1 MEYHEPAL
9 LTEAIEG
16 LNIKAGGTYVD
27 ATYGGGG
34 HSRAILEKLNREGKL
49 FAFDQDEDAAKNTI
63 QDKRFTLIQSNFRF
77 IKRFMRY
84 YNALPVDGIL
94 ADLGISSHQVDTASR
109 GFSTRFDASLD
120 MRMNAQQKLTAR
132 DVINTYS
139 EEKLKSI
146 FSEYGEV
153 DNAGRV
159 AAQIVTARKS
169 RSIET
174 TKQLIEALDRYIDKR
189 FPAKYLSKIFQALR
203 IEVNDEINA
212 LKEFLEQSA
221 DVLTKGGRL
230 AVISYHSLEDRLVKN
245 FLRTGKTE
253 GELEKDIYGNI
264 INVPFNSLTKKPV
277 TPSEEEINR
286 NPRARSARMRIAE
299 KI

>member
-1 MEYHEPAL
+1 MDYHEPVL
-9 LTEAIEG
+9 LGEAIDG

-34 HSRAILEKLNREGKL
+34 HSKAILEKLNKKGKL
-49 FAFDQDEDAAKNTI
+49 FAFDQDEDAAKNAI

-84 YNALPVDGIL
+84 HNVLPVDGIL

-109 GFSTRFDASLD
+109 GFSTRFDAALD
-120 MRMNAQQKLTAR
+120 MRMNTQQKRTAR

-139 EEKLKSI
+139 EEKLKNI
-146 FSEYGEV
+146 FSQYGEV
-153 DNAGRV
+153 DNAGKV
-159 AAQIVTARKS
+159 AFQIVTVRKS
-169 RSIET
+169 HSIET
-174 TKQLIEALDRYIDKR
+174 TKQLIETIDRYIDKR

-203 IEVNDEINA
+203 IEVNNEINA

-264 INVPFNSLTKKPV
+264 INVPFNSITKKPV
-277 TPSEEEINR
+277 TPSEEEISR
-286 NPRARSARMRIAE
+286 NPRGRSARIRIAE

>member
-1 MEYHEPAL
+1 MDYHEPVL
-9 LTEAIEG
+9 LREAIEG

-34 HSRAILEKLNREGKL
+34 HSKAILEKLNKDGKL
-49 FAFDQDEDAAKNTI
+49 FGFDQDEDAARNAI

-84 YNALPVDGIL
+84 YNVLPVDGIL
-94 ADLGISSHQVDTASR
+94 ADLGISSHQVDTAAR
-109 GFSTRFDASLD
+109 GFSTRFDAALD

-139 EEKLKSI
+139 DEQLKSI
-146 FSEYGEV
+146 FSKYGEV
-153 DNAGRV
+153 DNAGKV
-159 AAQIVTARKS
+159 ALQIVTARKS
-169 RSIET
+169 NPIET
-174 TKQLIEALDRYIDKR
+174 TKQLIEAIDRYIDKR

-264 INVPFNSLTKKPV
+264 INVPFNSLTKKPA

>member
-1 MEYHEPAL
+1 MEYHEPVL
-9 LTEAIEG
+9 LKEAIEG

-34 HSRAILEKLNREGKL
+34 HSKAILEKLNKEGKL
-49 FAFDQDEDAAKNTI
+49 FAFDQDEDAAKNAV

-84 YNALPVDGIL
+84 HNVLPVDGIL
-94 ADLGISSHQVDTASR
+94 ADLGISSHQVDTATR
-109 GFSTRFDASLD
+109 GFSTRFDSTLD
-120 MRMNAQQKLTAR
+120 MRMNTRQKLMAK
-132 DVINTYS
+132 DIINSYS

-159 AAQIVTARKS
+159 ASQIVSARKS
-169 RSIET
+169 HPVET
-174 TKQLIEALDRYIDKR
+174 TKQLIEAIDRYIDKR

-203 IEVNDEINA
+203 IEANDEINA

-221 DVLTKGGRL
+221 EVLTKGGRL

-253 GELEKDIYGNI
+253 GELEKDIYGNVL
-264 INVPFNSLTKKPV
+264 NVPFNSLTKKPI
-277 TPSEEEINR
+277 TPLEQEIEK
-286 NPRARSARMRIAE
+286 NPRARSARIRIAE
-299 KI
+299 KN

>member
-9 LTEAIEG
+9 LSEAIEG

-34 HSRAILEKLNREGKL
+34 HSRAILEKLNKEGKL
-49 FAFDQDEDAAKNTI
+49 FAFDQDEDAAKNAI

-84 YNALPVDGIL
+84 HNALPVDGIL

-109 GFSTRFDASLD
+109 GFSTRFDAELD
-120 MRMNAQQKLTAR
+120 MRMNAQQKLTAC
-132 DVINTYS
+132 DVINSYS
-139 EEKLKSI
+139 EEKLKNI
-146 FSEYGEV
+146 FSQNGEV
-153 DNAGRV
+153 DNAGKV
-159 AAQIVTARKS
+159 ASQIVTARKS
-169 RSIET
+169 NSIET
-174 TKQLIEALDRYIDKR
+174 TKQLIEVIDRYIDKR

-203 IEVNDEINA
+203 IEVNDEISA

-221 DVLTKGGRL
+221 DVLIKGGRL

-245 FLRTGKTE
+245 FLRTGKAE
-253 GELEKDIYGNI
+253 GELEKDMYGNI
-264 INVPFNSLTKKPV
+264 INVPFTSLTKKPV

-286 NPRARSARMRIAE
+286 NPRARSARIRIAE
-299 KI
+299 KN

>member
-1 MEYHEPAL
+1 MDYHETVL
-9 LTEAIEG
+9 LREAIEG

-27 ATYGGGG
+27 VTYGGGG
-34 HSRAILEKLNREGKL
+34 HSRAILEKLNKEGKL
-49 FAFDQDEDAAKNTI
+49 FAFDQDEDAAKNAI

-94 ADLGISSHQVDTASR
+94 ADLGISSYQVDTASR
-109 GFSTRFDASLD
+109 GFSTRFDAALD
-120 MRMNAQQKLTAR
+120 MRMNAQQKLAAR
-132 DVINTYS
+132 DVINTYP
-139 EEKLKSI
+139 EEKLKNI
-146 FSEYGEV
+146 FSQYGEV
-153 DNAGRV
+153 DNAGKV
-159 AAQIVTARKS
+159 ASQIVTARKS
-169 RSIET
+169 HPIET
-174 TKQLIEALDRYIDKR
+174 TKQLIESIDRYIDKR

-221 DVLTKGGRL
+221 DVLTKSGRL

-253 GELEKDIYGNI
+253 GELEKDIYGNVM
-264 INVPFNSLTKKPV
+264 NVPFNSLTKKPV
-277 TPSEEEINR
+277 IPSEEEISR
-286 NPRARSARMRIAE
+286 NPRARSARIRIAE
-299 KI
+299 RN